1 MDISTEEKILQA
13 AEDVFLREGYDGARM
28 QQIADRAGINKA
40 LLHYY
45 FRWKDKL
52 FQTIFEQKFRTFFPK
67 IEGLIQQDLP
77 FLEKVFRFVD
87 AYLKILSENPYV
99 PHFIIHGIHKPEGKA
114 FLKQIPPTLAFG
126 FIQGYHA
133 AHAKGEVREVQPVQ
147 LLVSVMSMCIFPF
160 LAKPIIREVTSM
172 DEETFQAFIGA
183 RADEVKRYL
192 ERILLP

>member
-1 MDISTEEKILQA
+1 MEQSTEEKILLA
-13 AEDVFLREGYDGARM
+13 AEEVFLREGYDGARM

-45 FRWKDKL
+45 FRSKDKL

-67 IEGLIQQDLP
+67 VEGLIQQDIP
-77 FLEKVFRFVD
+77 FLQKIYLFVD

-114 FLKQIPPTLAFG
+114 FLKQIPPTLAAG
-126 FIQGYHA
+126 FVGGYYA
-133 AHAKGEVREVQPVQ
+133 AQARGEVREVQPVQ
-147 LLVSVMSMCIFPF
+147 LLVSVMSMCVFPF
-160 LAKPIIREVTSM
+160 LAKPIIREVTAM
-172 DEETFQAFIGA
+172 DEEAFQAFIQA
-183 RADEVKRYL
+183 RAEEVKRYL